1 MSLRELS
8 VSLCMLYFFFPLSP
22 FFFLVS
28 FDFLQQRPGS
38 FSENFQ
44 NEIIDIV
51 SDTLLFQNKL
61 FHFPIESSSSTEF
74 LLE

>member
-1 MSLRELS
+1 
-8 VSLCMLYFFFPLSP
+8 MLYFFFPLSP

-44 NEIIDIV
+44 NEIIGIV
-51 SDTLLFQNKL
+51 SDTCDDFV
-61 FHFPIESSSSTEF
+61 
-74 LLE
+74 